1 MKIKIFTFLVLPLA
15 ILLGV
20 SSAQINPNN
29 PPTGRTGAPGE
40 TTCQAS
46 GCHTG
51 GSFTGTVE
59 IAGLPDTI
67 LANQLYNITLTNTSN
82 ASRAGFQLTALNEAN
97 QKTGT
102 LAAGAGCSIGSAGG
116 RQYVRQSSPRTLTNG
131 ATSWTFNWTAPETVT
146 GDSIHFYFSTLCA
159 NGNGQKSGD
168 NVLVGV
174 KLVVLPAIVSA
185 VGDVSA
191 KPKLLLS
198 PNPAS
203 NFLNIDSPQPGQL
216 QIMDIGGRLMLQT
229 AIEGKAKLD
238 VAHFQDG
245 LYFVKFDGKNG
256 TWTGVFVKGE

>member
-1 MKIKIFTFLVLPLA
+1 MKIKIFTVLMIVLA

-20 SSAQINPNN
+20 SSFQIDPNN

-51 GSFTGTVE
+51 GIFSGTVE
-59 IAGLPDTI
+59 ITGLPDTVVS
-67 LANQLYNITLTNTSN
+67 NQVYSITLTNTSN

-97 QKTGT
+97 QKTGN
-102 LAAGAGCSIGSAGG
+102 LVAGAGCSIGSAGG

-131 ATSWTFNWTAPETVT
+131 ETSWTFNWTAPETVT

-174 KLVVLPAIVSA
+174 KSVVLPAIVSTA
-185 VGDVSA
+185 GVVANSS
-191 KPKLLLS
+191 KLLLS
-198 PNPAS
+198 PNPVS
-203 NFLNIDSPQPGQL
+203 SFLDIDSPLSGQF
-216 QIMDIGGRLMLQT
+216 QIMDTGGRLMLQT
-229 AIEGKAKLD
+229 KIEGKAKLD
-238 VAHFQDG
+238 VAHLQNG

-256 TWTGVFVKGE
+256 VWTGVFVKGE